1 MSHSPAIDT
10 TRPHSARVWNYWLGG
25 KDHYPVDRA
34 LGDQIL
40 DLHPKIAVDA
50 RAGRAFLVRTITH
63 LAREEQVRQFL
74 DIGTGLPTHQNTHE
88 IAQNAAPDS
97 RVVYVDNDPMVLAHA
112 RALLSGTEEGATA
125 FVDHDL
131 RDTGRVLERASEVL
145 DLDRPVALSL
155 IGTLGHIPTLSEA
168 VDLVRAYT
176 DALPSGSFLVLADAV
191 LPDQGSATEALEE
204 WNREAALTYRGHT
217 PEGFAS
223 YFEELELLE
232 PGAGPAPL
240 WRPADLDV
248 GRAPDTDMYGAV
260 ARKP

>member
-1 MSHSPAIDT
+1 MPHSPAIDT
-10 TRPHSARVWNYWLGG
+10 TQPHSARVWNYWLDG
-25 KDHYPVDRA
+25 KDHYPVDRE

-50 RAGRAFLVRTITH
+50 RAGRAFLMHTVAL
-63 LAREEQVRQFL
+63 LARE
-74 DIGTGLPTHQNTHE
+74 
-88 IAQNAAPDS
+88 
-97 RVVYVDNDPMVLAHA
+97 
-112 RALLSGTEEGATA
+112 EEGATA

-131 RDTGRVLERASEVL
+131 RETGRVLERSAEVL
-145 DLDRPVALSL
+145 DLDRPVALSA
-155 IGTLGHIPTLSEA
+155 IGTLGHTPTLSEA

-191 LPDQGSATEALEE
+191 LPDRGSAAEALDE
-204 WNREAALTYRGHT
+204 WNREAAPTCRGRT

-223 YFEELELLE
+223 YFEGLELLA
-232 PGAGPAPL
+232 PGVGPPPL
-240 WRPADLDV
+240 WRPAAVDV